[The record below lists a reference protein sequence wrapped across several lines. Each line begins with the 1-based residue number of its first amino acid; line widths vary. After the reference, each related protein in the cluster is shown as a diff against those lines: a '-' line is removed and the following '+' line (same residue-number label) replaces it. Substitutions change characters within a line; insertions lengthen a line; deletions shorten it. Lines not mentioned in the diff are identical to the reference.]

1 MFAAA
6 MVAVLSL
13 LAVRNLLVGGT
24 AHFLPIGSGYFTF
37 MAGLNGHSI
46 TAEPLAFL
54 GYYVDN
60 ALFCLGF
67 LPRVD
72 PAYSLRPHWMLM
84 WAGVA
89 LYVAAVL
96 RARRPLGGLQMALLA
111 FVFSFYLPLI
121 VVAQVS
127 NYGFRLLVP
136 GLFVTLGLA
145 LNGYALAWAALRRRL
160 RSGPGGEG

>member
-67 LPRVD
+67 LPRVA
-72 PAYSLRPHWMLM
+72 PPTAC
-84 WAGVA
+84 
-89 LYVAAVL
+89 
-96 RARRPLGGLQMALLA
+96 ARTGC
-111 FVFSFYLPLI
+111 
-121 VVAQVS
+121 
-127 NYGFRLLVP
+127 
-136 GLFVTLGLA
+136 
-145 LNGYALAWAALRRRL
+145 
-160 RSGPGGEG
+160 